1 MEPLL
6 NYFLVS
12 TLLFVIGVY
21 GLASRRNAL
30 RMLFAV
36 EIVINAATLNF
47 VAFSRYL
54 PTPTGAIT
62 GQTVALFAIA
72 LAAAEAAVGLAIILV
87 TFRIYRDIDV
97 SEIKS
102 LRG

>member
-1 MEPLL
+1 MLL
-6 NYFLVS
+6 
-12 TLLFVIGVY
+12 VIGVY
-21 GLASRRNAL
+21 GLTSRRNAL

-47 VAFSRYL
+47 VAFSRFL
-54 PTPTGAIT
+54 STPNIT

-87 TFRIYRDIDV
+87 TYRIHRQIDV
-97 SEIKS
+97 AEMKS
-102 LRG
+102 LKG